1 MMLCWLQSTSPP
13 RMDRRAALARA
24 RSMWTPST
32 RRAAWT
38 LSMILLHLRPTVAPP
53 VAEPQSIDRSCCNE
67 LNVTFADDHE
77 LFPNVS
83 KVDAGWGPGSKTLL
97 NSARGLYHAEPVVA
111 RNPNTKGA
119 FGVLLLYTH
128 ATHTSKWRIYRQE
141 TPTTHKAVRLLTS
154 CPACESP
161 ASAQL
166 GLGLSAAASLRASRH
181 TGLIAPQ
188 PRVSQVWVLGE
199 CNPSHRDTCGIM
211 NLQARAIGFS
221 DAKCAV
227 DVLPDQWKVIDASN
241 AAVASPRVEFAAL
254 SAAPVGSA
262 APPHR
267 GRLASALHPS
277 AEAQHPPEGEGAA
290 EFCERRR
297 HPSLGGQLSKPAG
310 GRARPC
316 GRVAESCRRRTRSG
330 GARPG
335 QERIAAVPHVPMSTP
350 LRRSPRARWESGRR
364 PSRGHCAR
372 VQSESPRA
380 DDRGSRLS
388 RCERGWDAVMPMGP
402 QPHGSRNVINVHTL
416 SMLVWPF
423 RFWRTPW
430 CTLALLCTLPPNSE
444 TLPMSGI
451 PPK

>member
-1 MMLCWLQSTSPP
+1 
-13 RMDRRAALARA
+13 
-24 RSMWTPST
+24 
-32 RRAAWT
+32 
-38 LSMILLHLRPTVAPP
+38 MILLHLRPTVAPP

-241 AAVASPRVEFAAL
+241 AAVASWIKVRIDVQRIRNRARAAWSLLLSPLLPWALLLLLTAVGLRLLYTRAPRRSIRQKAKELPSSASADAIPLLGDNCL
-254 SAAPVGSA
+254 SPQEGEPDPVGVLPRA
-262 APPHR
+262 AD
-267 GRLASALHPS
+267 GVLG
-277 AEAQHPPEGEGAA
+277 AEA
-290 EFCERRR
+290 
-297 HPSLGGQLSKPAG
+297 
-310 GRARPC
+310 
-316 GRVAESCRRRTRSG
+316 
-330 GARPG
+330 PG
-335 QERIAAVPHVPMSTP
+335 LAKRGLRLFPMSP
-350 LRRSPRARWESGRR
+350 
-364 PSRGHCAR
+364 
-372 VQSESPRA
+372 
-380 DDRGSRLS
+380 
-388 RCERGWDAVMPMGP
+388 
-402 QPHGSRNVINVHTL
+402 
-416 SMLVWPF
+416 
-423 RFWRTPW
+423 
-430 CTLALLCTLPPNSE
+430 
-444 TLPMSGI
+444 
-451 PPK
+451 